1 MPALVGVWASFSR
14 WPALAG
20 VQTGFSRF
28 GLFREIGA
36 DRLFAAQTGFSRIGN
51 SREKLVF
58 GGRNWAQKSSNPE
71 ELGRIRLRERKGR

>member
-1 MPALVGVWASFSR
+1 VWAGFSR

-28 GLFREIGA
+28 GLFQEIGA

-51 SREKLVF
+51 SLEQFVF
-58 GGRNWAQKSSNPE
+58 GGGNWAHKSSNPG
-71 ELGRIRLRERKGR
+71 ELG